1 MEPIVVADADPPGWD
16 READPVVVGFGGA
29 GAATALRAREQGA
42 DILLVDRFGGRAPA
56 GPPPSAA
63 RPSRKTMAACP

>member
-1 MEPIVVADADPPGWD
+1 MEPIVVAGADVLAWD
-16 READPVVVGFGGA
+16 READQIVVGFGGA
-29 GAATALRAREQGA
+29 GAATALKAREQGA
-42 DILLVDRFGGRAPA
+42 DILLIDRFGGGAAA